1 MCTAKYIY
9 ILAVFSTAAA
19 GEMGSAKKRPDVNML
34 GIALQYWP
42 CSASHMIQHFSGS
55 DNGYKKGKLMAKK
68 PLLVLWNLSE
78 YYYLKNES

>member
-34 GIALQYWP
+34 EIAL
-42 CSASHMIQHFSGS
+42 
-55 DNGYKKGKLMAKK
+55 
-68 PLLVLWNLSE
+68 
-78 YYYLKNES
+78 KNPT